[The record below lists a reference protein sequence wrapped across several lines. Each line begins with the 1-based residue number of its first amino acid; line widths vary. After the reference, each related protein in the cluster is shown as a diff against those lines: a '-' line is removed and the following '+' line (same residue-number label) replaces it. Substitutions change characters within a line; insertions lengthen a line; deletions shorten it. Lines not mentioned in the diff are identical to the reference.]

1 MKKKSN
7 KRPIR
12 NLCFYQGRW
21 MTEHDRMVIH
31 ALNYA
36 RGIVPKENIIP
47 RRNNGRIDGFYII
60 NEGGETA
67 LMLID

>member
-1 MKKKSN
+1 
-7 KRPIR
+7 
-12 NLCFYQGRW
+12 

-47 RRNNGRIDGFYII
+47 RRTNGRIDGFYII

>member
-1 MKKKSN
+1 
-7 KRPIR
+7 
-12 NLCFYQGRW
+12 
-21 MTEHDRMVIH
+21 MVIH

-36 RGIVPKENIIP
+36 RGIVPKENITP